1 MQISLEE
8 VRNVL
13 RAYRIPK
20 TDQVITEFVPEPVRV
35 PPESDCA
42 LAREIANQLA
52 QLPDVRSE
60 RVHQI
65 RQALETGVYKVP
77 ASVVAS
83 AFIRRLLADRIE

>member
-20 TDQVITEFVPEPVRV
+20 TESVMTKSVPEPVRV
-35 PPESDCA
+35 PPESDHA
-42 LAREIANQLA
+42 LVREIAKQLA
-52 QLPDVRSE
+52 QLPDVRFE
-60 RVHQI
+60 RVHQV

-83 AFIRRLLADRIE
+83 ALIRRLLADRIE

>member
-20 TDQVITEFVPEPVRV
+20 AARVITEFVPEPVRV
-35 PPESDCA
+35 PPESDRA
-42 LAREIANQLA
+42 LAREIAKQLA
-52 QLPDVRSE
+52 QLPDVRSD
-60 RVHQI
+60 RVQQI
-65 RQALETGVYKVP
+65 RQALEAGVYRVP
-77 ASVVAS
+77 ASVVAG